1 MSDSDSD
8 SGVVCELPTQLSSF
22 PRQRSRNPQVVT
34 SVGHHRKAVRWM
46 IQYEAAH
53 GDKGMYAKA
62 VDRYP
67 AIFNSATRAANLAK
81 ALDWWKKREKILNT
95 ERGAISVSAR
105 RRGGRQRLG
114 AKVIVG
120 RGRRRSA

>member
-34 SVGHHRKAVRWM
+34 SVGHRRKAVRWM
-46 IQYEAAH
+46 IQHEAAH

-81 ALDWWKKREKILNT
+81 ALDWWKKREKNT
-95 ERGAISVSAR
+95 QYRAWCNLCFGAAPWWE
-105 RRGGRQRLG
+105 
-114 AKVIVG
+114 AAP
-120 RGRRRSA
+120 RSQGHCWVREA